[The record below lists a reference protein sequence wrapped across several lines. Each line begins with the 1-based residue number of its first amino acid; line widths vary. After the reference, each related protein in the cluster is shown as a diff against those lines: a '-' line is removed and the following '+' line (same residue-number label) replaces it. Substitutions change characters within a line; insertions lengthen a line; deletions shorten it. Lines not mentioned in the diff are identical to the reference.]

1 MKTTKLVIGI
11 ISCVLF
17 IIIMFQ
23 SCAASLVESMGSS
36 DSTSGAAGLIA
47 AIFLV
52 AGGIT
57 SIASHRN
64 AGGKGT
70 IVAAILY
77 FIAALTALTDNGV
90 FEDLAVWGSVCVAF
104 GIAHVIFYIVDKKQ
118 KAHMQ

>member
-23 SCAASLVESMGSS
+23 SCAAGMVEALGNS
-36 DSTSGAAGLIA
+36 DSTSSAAGLIS

-64 AGGKGT
+64 AGGKST
-70 IVAAILY
+70 SVAAILY
-77 FIAALTALTDNGV
+77 FLAALIALTDNGV
-90 FEDLAVWGSVCVAF
+90 FEDLAVWGSLCVIF

-118 KAHMQ
+118 KVHIE